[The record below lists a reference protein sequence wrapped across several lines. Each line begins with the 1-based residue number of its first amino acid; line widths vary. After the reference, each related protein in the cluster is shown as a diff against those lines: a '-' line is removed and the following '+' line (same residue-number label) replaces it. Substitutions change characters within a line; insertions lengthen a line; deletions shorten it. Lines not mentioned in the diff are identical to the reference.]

1 MEVQKIDKTKCKT
14 CKYRTHMSGAGDE
27 SGMGNLACGYILDKH
42 ERRGCPV
49 GAKCTKYEKGNS
61 VRFKA
66 Y

>member
-1 MEVQKIDKTKCKT
+1 M
-14 CKYRTHMSGAGDE
+14 YRTHMSGTGDD
-27 SGMGNLACGYILDKH
+27 SGMGNLACGYILNKH

-49 GAKCTKYEKGNS
+49 GAECTKYEKGNS